1 LFPVWNWYYHRV
13 GRNAIH
19 ALMREKEIIVKK
31 TVILRI
37 ISLMLLL
44 CLVMSYGAEFG
55 SGTIQVLGDTKTD
68 LEKEK
73 SEAEKTQEEINKT
86 KKEIEEIKKISA
98 DSEKYLVELDKKI
111 TYVDGEI
118 YTLNNQIAQ
127 QEAKIETTK
136 EELAAAEVEAEDR
149 REMMRLRIKF
159 MYEHNED
166 GYLAL
171 MLSSKSLG
179 EMLNRAEYISKISA
193 YDRKMLTE
201 YQAVVDHIAQV
212 KSELETELA
221 QLEDNKKSLQVTKA
235 SLEVIVQEKEKE
247 FEQLQAKL
255 ASLGKLQANLEEKN
269 RQQEESIKKMEEEVR
284 REEASNGG
292 SSGPVIGEGSMLW
305 PTISKRITSRYG
317 YRKDP
322 ATGVQKLHNGVDI
335 GAVKPGVWGDP
346 IYAAASGT
354 VTNTTFD
361 TVGGNWIWIYHGN
374 GMYTVYMH
382 CSKQLVKVGDK
393 VKRGDTIG
401 LMGSTGYS
409 TGAHLHFAVRLNGS
423 YVNPE
428 PYIGIK

>member
-1 LFPVWNWYYHRV
+1 
-13 GRNAIH
+13 
-19 ALMREKEIIVKK
+19 MREKEIIVKK
-31 TVILRI
+31 TFVLRL
-37 ISLMLLL
+37 ISLILLL
-44 CLVMSYGAEFG
+44 CIVVSYGAELG
-55 SGTIQVLGDTKTD
+55 SSTIQALGDTKTD
-68 LEKEK
+68 LENEK
-73 SEAEKTQEEINKT
+73 SEAEKTQEQLDKT
-86 KKEIEEIKKISA
+86 KKDIEEIKKKSA
-98 DSEKYLVELDKKI
+98 NSEQYMAELDKKI
-111 TYVDGEI
+111 SDVDGQI
-118 YTLNNQIAQ
+118 YVLNNQIAQ

-136 EELAAAEVEAEDR
+136 EELSAAEADAASQW
-149 REMMRLRIKF
+149 EMMKLRIKF
-159 MYEHNED
+159 MYEHNEE

-201 YQAVVDHIAQV
+201 YQKTVDHVAQV

-221 QLEDNKKSLQVTKA
+221 QLEDNKTSLQVTRT
-235 SLEVIVQEKEKE
+235 SLEVIQKEKEKE
-247 FEQLQAKL
+247 LEAYQTQL
-255 ASLGKLQANLEEKN
+255 ASLGKLESTLKAKREEQENAIK
-269 RQQEESIKKMEEEVR
+269 RMEEQIRQEEANS
-284 REEASNGG
+284 G
-292 SSGPVIGEGSMLW
+292 SGSGPVISEGSMLW
-305 PTISKRITSRYG
+305 PTISRRITSRYG

-322 ATGVQKLHNGVDI
+322 ATGATKLHNGVDI

-354 VTNTTFD
+354 VTNTTPD
-361 TVGGNWIWIYHGN
+361 EVGGNWVWIYHGN

-393 VKRGDTIG
+393 VNRGDTIA

-409 TGAHLHFAVRLNGS
+409 TGAHLHFAVRLNGA

>member
-1 LFPVWNWYYHRV
+1 
-13 GRNAIH
+13 
-19 ALMREKEIIVKK
+19 MKK
-31 TVILRI
+31 TVILRL
-37 ISLMLLL
+37 ISLILLL
-44 CLVMSYGAEFG
+44 CLVMSYGAELG
-55 SGTIQVLGDTKTD
+55 SGAIQVLGDTKTD

-73 SEAEKTQEEINKT
+73 NEAEKTQEQIDKT
-86 KKEIEEIKKISA
+86 KQEIEGIKQKSA
-98 DSEKYLVELDKKI
+98 NSEQYLAELDKKI
-111 TYVDGEI
+111 ADVDGEI
-118 YTLNNQIAQ
+118 YTLNKQIDQ

-136 EELAAAEVEAEDR
+136 EELTAAEAEAESQW
-149 REMMRLRIKF
+149 EMMKLRIKF
-159 MYEHNED
+159 MYEHNEE

-201 YQAVVDHIAQV
+201 YQEVVDRIARV

-221 QLEDNKKSLQVTKA
+221 QLEDNKKSLQVTKT
-235 SLEVIVQEKEKE
+235 SLEVIQQEKEKE
-247 FEQLQAKL
+247 FEQYQTQL
-255 ASLGKLQANLEEKN
+255 ASLGKLESTLEAKKKQQEDNIKQMEEKV
-269 RQQEESIKKMEEEVR
+269 RQEE
-284 REEASNGG
+284 ANNGG
-292 SSGPVIGEGSMLW
+292 SGGPVIGEGSMLW
-305 PTISKRITSRYG
+305 PTISRRITSRYG

-322 ATGVQKLHNGVDI
+322 ATGVTKHHNGVDI

-354 VTNTTFD
+354 VTNTTPD
-361 TVGGNWIWIYHGN
+361 SVGGNWIWIYHGN

-393 VKRGDTIG
+393 VNRGDTIA

-409 TGAHLHFAVRLNGS
+409 TAAHLHFAVRLNGS